1 MVVSAR
7 RCFFAATLPIMVGCS
22 IDPNL
27 TRHELE
33 GFKFPLGVHPVE
45 AMTPKAGYSLHFE
58 PADGEEHEG
67 EWEAWPDRYVFD
79 IVMSAERVEPFCK
92 LLFEMLPARVFPIV
106 DLLGHDAYREI
117 DPFMAYELIAK
128 DHFLDG
134 LRRFRQFFFEDGMS
148 GIGAMCEEP
157 FLYMFLDEHKIVTV
171 RAEPPLK
178 DRIEKLL
185 RAFDLEPCEDAAGAD
200 AASHEHRTVLITPP
214 DRPELLGPEEI
225 VERLR
230 DEWSLVLNID
240 PDQNLDEEGKPLGTT
255 PWRVVVRV
263 ERDGDP
269 SRKTS
274 PRYAE
279 VLLYADCLRV
289 AEEAALNQAE
299 RMVGAKKPKIEVAVV
314 VAADRLTTEQMA
326 ELLGESKKKSKGS
339 SASIVSG
346 TVKRGEWIE

>member
-1 MVVSAR
+1 
-7 RCFFAATLPIMVGCS
+7 MVGCA
-22 IDPNL
+22 IDTNL
-27 TRHELE
+27 TRHELG
-33 GFKFPLGVHPVE
+33 GFKFPLGVYPVE
-45 AMTPKAGYSLHFE
+45 TMTPKAGYSLHFE
-58 PADGEEHEG
+58 PADGDEHEG

-79 IVMSAERVEPFCK
+79 IVMSSERVEPFCK

-117 DPFMAYELIAK
+117 DPYMAYELIAK

-134 LRRFRQFFFEDGMS
+134 IRRFRQFFFEDGMS
-148 GIGAMCEEP
+148 GFGAMCEEP

-171 RAEPPLK
+171 RAEPSMK
-178 DRIEKLL
+178 DRVERLL
-185 RAFDLEPCEDAAGAD
+185 KAFDLEPCEDAAGAD

-230 DEWSLVLNID
+230 DEWNLVLNID

-263 ERDGDP
+263 ERGGGGLDTR
-269 SRKTS
+269 RKTRA
-274 PRYAE
+274 RYAE
-279 VLLYADCLRV
+279 ILLYSDCLRV
-289 AEEAALNQAE
+289 AEEAALAQVD
-299 RMVGAKKPKIEVAVV
+299 RMVGAKKPAIEDAVV

-326 ELLGESKKKSKGS
+326 ELLGESKKKVKTPA
-339 SASIVSG
+339 ASIVSG
-346 TVKRGEWIE
+346 TVKRGEWLE